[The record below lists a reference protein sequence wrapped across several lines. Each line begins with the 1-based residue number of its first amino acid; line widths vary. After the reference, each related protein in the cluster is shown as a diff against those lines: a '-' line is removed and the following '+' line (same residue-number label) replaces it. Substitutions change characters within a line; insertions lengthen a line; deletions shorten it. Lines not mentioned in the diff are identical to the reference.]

1 VSEAVRLHHY
11 LPEGRPGTTSD
22 PDTILDHFLDW
33 VARKD
38 LDLYPEQEEAILE
51 VLADRHVVLSTP
63 TGSGKSMVALAL
75 HWKALCEG
83 RRSFYTAP
91 VKALVSEKFF
101 DLCEEFGPERVG
113 MLTGDASV
121 NHDAPVICCTTE
133 VLANM
138 ALRSGDAI
146 DAPYVVLDEFHYY
159 ADRDR
164 GVSWQVPLI
173 TLKNTLFLMMSAT
186 VGNTARIE
194 ERLRDYSGRAVAHVH
209 SDVRPVPLDF
219 EYRETSLHQ
228 TLEEL
233 HETGRSPIYVVN
245 FTQRE
250 CGDLAQGSTSTRFCS
265 GPERKAIARVLA
277 DARFDTTYGKDVK
290 RFLGHGIGVHHAGL
304 LPKYRLLVEQ
314 LAQQGHLKVIFGT
327 DTLGVGVN
335 IPIRTVVFTRLS
347 KFDGEKVGILSVRE
361 FKQIAGRAGRR
372 GFDEQGS
379 VVCQAPE
386 HVIENKRIEQKAQ
399 GGKKKPRKSA
409 PRGFVPWNADTF
421 EALVEKPPEALE
433 SRFEVS
439 HGMLLSLLQRSTP
452 ANYGDVIEVIES
464 SHESAAE
471 RSRQRRRA
479 AQIFRD
485 LRRAGIAEIVEAG
498 FGPPEIQIADD
509 LQSEFSLHQ
518 TLSLYLVSA
527 LDALDATSPDFAL
540 DVLSLVEAIQ
550 ENPRPILAQLL
561 WNKKREMIG
570 KLKAEG
576 VEYDERQRKL
586 EDLTW
591 DKPLEDFLH
600 ETFNVFAEHHP
611 WVGGESVRPK
621 SIAREMFEGYR
632 AFDDYIKEYGL
643 ARSEGLLLRY
653 LSQVHNTLVKSVPR
667 EHKTDDVLDVIAF
680 LRTLLQVDASLV
692 DAWEDLV
699 DPEPS
704 ARREERESVVFDLA
718 KQRRALVARIRSE
731 MLSLVRALSQGA
743 LEEAATLV
751 DQDPADPFDARR
763 FETALEPYFE
773 DYDAILF
780 TPEAR
785 RAHHTRVAELRPRV
799 WSVTQVLVDPPG
811 DNLWAIHGEVDLSQ
825 QRNPEGPLVRIH
837 RIGT

>member
-11 LPEGRPGTTSD
+11 LPESGSGTSPD
-22 PDTILDHFLDW
+22 PDTILEHFLDW

-38 LDLYPEQEEAILE
+38 LDLYAEQEEAILE
-51 VLADRHVVLSTP
+51 LLADRHVVLSTP

-101 DLCEEFGPERVG
+101 DLCQELGPERVG

-138 ALRSGDAI
+138 ALRSGDEI

-164 GVSWQVPLI
+164 GVSWQIPLI

-186 VGNTARIE
+186 VGNTAAIE

-233 HETGRSPIYVVN
+233 HESGRSPVYVVN

-250 CGDLAQGSTSTRFCS
+250 CGDLAQGSTSARFCT
-265 GPERKAIARVLA
+265 GPERKAIARTLA
-277 DARFDTTYGKDVK
+277 DARFDTAYGKEIK

-379 VVCQAPE
+379 VV
-386 HVIENKRIEQKAQ
+386 
-399 GGKKKPRKSA
+399 
-409 PRGFVPWNADTF
+409 
-421 EALVEKPPEALE
+421 
-433 SRFEVS
+433 
-439 HGMLLSLLQRSTP
+439 
-452 ANYGDVIEVIES
+452 
-464 SHESAAE
+464 
-471 RSRQRRRA
+471 
-479 AQIFRD
+479 
-485 LRRAGIAEIVEAG
+485 
-498 FGPPEIQIADD
+498 
-509 LQSEFSLHQ
+509 
-518 TLSLYLVSA
+518 
-527 LDALDATSPDFAL
+527 
-540 DVLSLVEAIQ
+540 
-550 ENPRPILAQLL
+550 
-561 WNKKREMIG
+561 
-570 KLKAEG
+570 
-576 VEYDERQRKL
+576 
-586 EDLTW
+586 
-591 DKPLEDFLH
+591 
-600 ETFNVFAEHHP
+600 
-611 WVGGESVRPK
+611 
-621 SIAREMFEGYR
+621 
-632 AFDDYIKEYGL
+632 
-643 ARSEGLLLRY
+643 
-653 LSQVHNTLVKSVPR
+653 
-667 EHKTDDVLDVIAF
+667 
-680 LRTLLQVDASLV
+680 
-692 DAWEDLV
+692 
-699 DPEPS
+699 
-704 ARREERESVVFDLA
+704 
-718 KQRRALVARIRSE
+718 
-731 MLSLVRALSQGA
+731 
-743 LEEAATLV
+743 
-751 DQDPADPFDARR
+751 
-763 FETALEPYFE
+763 
-773 DYDAILF
+773 
-780 TPEAR
+780 
-785 RAHHTRVAELRPRV
+785 
-799 WSVTQVLVDPPG
+799 
-811 DNLWAIHGEVDLSQ
+811 
-825 QRNPEGPLVRIH
+825 
-837 RIGT
+837 